1 MPASVTILSPL
12 VGYST
17 FHLEGLQI
25 TRMTLHR
32 AFYLVSWFLI
42 LLAAGC
48 RGDTGTSRT
57 DSISSA
63 SASVVPTLPVPVNT
77 GWQEDEAGPAL
88 LLSDSA
94 SASTALVVFPSLT
107 DSVVAGTKAFNADS
121 LTGMSFDLFGRPGSA
136 GPAILTAESRSSSS
150 EGCVSWPAGT
160 LAGNIQRTWRFG
172 LKRGLATAIP
182 LDSLEGMTSVDSV
195 QVTTELAR
203 LASSLTVTSD
213 PAFEGLPFSVRKAYR
228 GTLGKKV
235 MLIGDVV
242 RKINEEANPREEHLL
257 LIAERELANDV
268 PYTAVFQSRAAGSEE
283 IVRTSEILG
292 ALKFLNGRPVIVVS
306 FNYENGGR
314 VALIERV
321 SDSGWKLTWRS
332 AYTGC

>member
-1 MPASVTILSPL
+1 MIP
-12 VGYST
+12 
-17 FHLEGLQI
+17 
-25 TRMTLHR
+25 HR
-32 AFYLVSWFLI
+32 AFFLVSWFLI
-42 LLAAGC
+42 LLTSGC

-57 DSISSA
+57 DSASSA
-63 SASVVPTLPVPVNT
+63 SASAVPTPPLPVNT

-94 SASTALVVFPSLT
+94 STSSASVVLPSLS
-107 DSVVAGTKAFNADS
+107 DSVLTGTNAFTADS

-136 GPAILTAESRSSSS
+136 GPAILTAGSRSSSS

-182 LDSLEGMTSVDSV
+182 LDSLEGMTSADSI

-203 LASSLTVTSD
+203 LASSLTVSSD

-228 GTLGKKV
+228 GTVGKKAV
-235 MLIGDVV
+235 LIGDVV

-257 LIAERELANDV
+257 LIAERGTASDV

-292 ALKFLNGRPVIVVS
+292 ALKFLNGRSAIVVS

>member
-1 MPASVTILSPL
+1 MIP
-12 VGYST
+12 
-17 FHLEGLQI
+17 
-25 TRMTLHR
+25 HR
-32 AFYLVSWFLI
+32 AFFLVTWALI
-42 LLAAGC
+42 PFAAGC
-48 RGDTGTSRT
+48 RGDTGTSKT
-57 DSISSA
+57 DSASSTSA
-63 SASVVPTLPVPVNT
+63 SAVPIRPLPANT

-88 LLSDSA
+88 VLSDSA
-94 SASTALVVFPSLT
+94 STSAALVVLPSLS
-107 DSVVAGTKAFNADS
+107 DSVMAGTKVFNADS

-136 GPAILTAESRSSSS
+136 GPAILTAGSRSSNS

-160 LAGNIQRTWRFG
+160 VTGNIQRTWRFG

-182 LDSLEGMTSVDSV
+182 LDSLEGMTSADSV

-203 LASSLTVTSD
+203 LASSLTVRSD

-228 GTLGKKV
+228 GTLGKRMV
-235 MLIGDVV
+235 LVGDVI

-257 LIAERELANDV
+257 LIAERGPASDV
-268 PYTAVFQSRAAGSEE
+268 PYIAVFQSRAAGSEE

-292 ALKFLNGRPVIVVS
+292 ALKFLNGRAAIVVS

-321 SDSGWKLTWRS
+321 SDSEWKLTWRS

>member
-1 MPASVTILSPL
+1 MI
-12 VGYST
+12 
-17 FHLEGLQI
+17 
-25 TRMTLHR
+25 LHR
-32 AFYLVSWFLI
+32 ASFLVIWFLT
-42 LLAAGC
+42 LLTAGC

-57 DSISSA
+57 DSASSA
-63 SASVVPTLPVPVNT
+63 SASAVPAPPLPVNT

-94 SASTALVVFPSLT
+94 STSAALVVLPLLS
-107 DSVVAGTKAFNADS
+107 DSVMTGTGAFTADS

-136 GPAILTAESRSSSS
+136 GPAILTAGNRSSSS
-150 EGCVSWPAGT
+150 EGCVSWPTGT
-160 LAGNIQRTWRFG
+160 LAGNIQRTWSFG

-182 LDSLEGMTSVDSV
+182 LDSLEGMTSADSV

-228 GTLGKKV
+228 GTLNKKV
-235 MLIGDVV
+235 VLIGDVV

-257 LIAERELANDV
+257 LIAERGPASDV
-268 PYTAVFQSRAAGSEE
+268 PYIAVFQSRAAGSEE

-292 ALKFLNGRPVIVVS
+292 ALKFLNGKSAIVVS

-321 SDSGWKLTWRS
+321 SDSAWKLTWRS

>member
-1 MPASVTILSPL
+1 MIP
-12 VGYST
+12 
-17 FHLEGLQI
+17 
-25 TRMTLHR
+25 HR
-32 AFYLVSWFLI
+32 AFFLVSWFLI
-42 LLAAGC
+42 LLTSGC

-57 DSISSA
+57 DSASSA
-63 SASVVPTLPVPVNT
+63 SASAVSTPPLPVNT

-94 SASTALVVFPSLT
+94 STSSASVVLPSLS
-107 DSVVAGTKAFNADS
+107 DSVLTGTNAFTADS

-136 GPAILTAESRSSSS
+136 GPAILTAGSRSSNS

-182 LDSLEGMTSVDSV
+182 LDSLEGMTSADSI

-203 LASSLTVTSD
+203 LASSLTVSSD

-228 GTLGKKV
+228 GTVGKKAV
-235 MLIGDVV
+235 LIGDVV

-257 LIAERELANDV
+257 LIAERGTASDV
-268 PYTAVFQSRAAGSEE
+268 PYNAVFQSRAAGSEE

-292 ALKFLNGRPVIVVS
+292 ALKFLNGRSAIVVS